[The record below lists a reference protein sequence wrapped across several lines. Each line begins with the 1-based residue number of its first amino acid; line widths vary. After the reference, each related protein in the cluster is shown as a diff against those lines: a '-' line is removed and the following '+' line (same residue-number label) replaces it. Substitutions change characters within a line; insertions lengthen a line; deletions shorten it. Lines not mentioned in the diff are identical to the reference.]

1 MLKITSHI
9 YRAQRPR
16 LTPRSNRR
24 RTFRWAAGQRIL
36 KTTSGSQGKDR
47 VSRLGALF
55 GVLFA
60 VLYIARIFIPDTA
73 ETAAESLANYDG
85 RVAILFGV
93 VSTFSGIF
101 AVLFVLSLRAALPR
115 RDSVLTTAAVVFSI
129 IASMVPVVV
138 HLISLDARATL
149 AGIYNNSAVTAVDKA
164 AAPVS
169 EQVLEAE
176 EEAFFALFIGAPLAI
191 GLFSGSMWKSR
202 VFPNWVTYVGLA
214 FITITGIAL
223 LLVAIGVVA
232 PVLGFVYYGLFLLWI
247 LATSVYLWRSDRKT
261 ATSDRSQ

>member
-1 MLKITSHI
+1 MLTITSHI

-16 LTPRSNRR
+16 LTPRSSRR
-24 RTFRWAAGQRIL
+24 RTFCLAARQGIL

-138 HLISLDARATL
+138 NLIALDARATL
-149 AGIYNNSAVTAVDKA
+149 AGIYNNSTVTAVDKA
-164 AAPVS
+164 AALVS

-191 GLFSGSMWKSR
+191 GLFSGSMWKSKI
-202 VFPNWVTYVGLA
+202 FPNWLTYVGLA

-232 PVLGFVYYGLFLLWI
+232 PVLGFVYYVLFLLWI
-247 LATSVYLWRSDRKT
+247 LATSVYLWRSYRKT

>member
-16 LTPRSNRR
+16 LTPRSSRR
-24 RTFRWAAGQRIL
+24 RTFCLAAGQSML
-36 KTTSGSQGKDR
+36 KTATARQKKDQ

-60 VLYIARIFIPDTA
+60 VSYIARFLISDHA
-73 ETAAESLANYDG
+73 ETAAESLADYDG

-101 AVLFVLSLRAALPR
+101 AVFFVLSLRAALPR

-129 IASMVPVVV
+129 IAVMVPVVV
-138 HLISLDARATL
+138 NLIALDARATL
-149 AGIYNNSAVTAVDKA
+149 AGIYNNSTLTAVDKA
-164 AAPVS
+164 AALVS

-176 EEAFFALFIGAPLAI
+176 EEAFFALFVGAPLSI
-191 GLFSGSMWKSR
+191 GLFSGSMWKSKI
-202 VFPNWVTYVGLA
+202 FPNWLTYVGLA
-214 FITITGIAL
+214 FVTITGVAL
-223 LLVAIGVVA
+223 LLVAVGAVA
-232 PVLGFVYYGLFLLWI
+232 PVLGFAYYGLFLLWI